1 MQRLA
6 VLVTNTRVAW
16 GIVLAV
22 ALLTAVCLGLA
33 GQLKQEDDIL
43 GFLPE
48 GNPEIAMFQ
57 SINEEF
63 GGLDAALVGIE
74 APDVFAPEF
83 LERLQKTTDALS
95 ALPNLDHV
103 LSITNVADFEA
114 DPMGGVVAG
123 MLVPGIPASAE
134 EQAAIR
140 AKVLSRDH
148 IRGSLV
154 SDDGT
159 AVVLVAFASYRSDP
173 QKVAQ
178 DIRNI
183 VEASFSAE
191 QLYWGGAPFIS
202 TYIFQTTQ
210 EDLRRLSPWAVA
222 AILMIMV
229 FAFRDVVGTLLG
241 LVSTGIGILVSRA
254 CMVVADVPLNIVL
267 GSMPIILFAVGSAY
281 GIHIL
286 SRYNAHARVVDCP
299 EAVRRTISGTGP
311 VVLTAGLT
319 TAVGLLSF
327 VAMDIEP
334 LRIFGIFTAIGIV
347 ATLVLSLTFI
357 PAMLVILDLKGMSN
371 ARPFAIDFL
380 MSVTG
385 RLWDHQKTVG
395 VLVAL
400 LAVAGI
406 ALSGNVTSRV
416 DQSAFYSP
424 GTLPDRADHFLTE
437 HFGGSQFIQ
446 VLVEAD
452 LRDPVHL
459 RRVRELA
466 ERIEILDHVARVQH
480 VGQPV
485 ALLNEMMEGQPRLP
499 DNRAKVESL
508 FGFLTGNPAVRQLAN
523 EERTRALMH
532 VTVGTNKA
540 EEIEV
545 LLEQVNALVSDDW
558 FRRFKVVDVTDRTRS
573 SLDKELTSRM
583 QRVLGLARFERTEES
598 ISKAMQ
604 LPVGEPNAAPV
615 RTALVQH
622 LMSAEAMVPVEL
634 AQAEA
639 LADALV
645 ALGPQADTAAMDE
658 AVSTVMG
665 LPVEEALVADL
676 SWSVGT
682 PLDEAWAAEKAK
694 AAVQSLSKGLEID
707 LNPALAVQ
715 LSQVLLDRN
724 AETVGIADGQDPA
737 VMSYTVSGLPVM
749 HQGLS
754 RSVTANQFKSLAFAL
769 GLEAVILSVAF
780 RSIRTGLLATA
791 PTALALLVIYGAM
804 GAVGIS
810 LDIGT
815 SMLASLIIGAGVD
828 YAVHVLSAWYAHDDE
843 PILRAAL
850 RATARVGPAVWTNA
864 VMVAVGFFVLT
875 LGEAR
880 PLKNV
885 GGLTAAAM
893 IVAALVTFL
902 VIPVLARRR
911 RYALAPEEEDPA
923 DVYMTP

>member
-1 MQRLA
+1 M
-6 VLVTNTRVAW
+6 
-16 GIVLAV
+16 
-22 ALLTAVCLGLA
+22 A

-48 GNPEIAMFQ
+48 DNPEIAMFQ

-74 APDVFAPEF
+74 TDDVFEADF
-83 LERLQKTTDALS
+83 LERLQQTTDALS

-123 MLVPGIPASAE
+123 MLVPGIPATAE

-159 AVVLVAFASYRSDP
+159 AVVLVAFAAYRSDP
-173 QKVAQ
+173 QKVAH

-183 VEASFSAE
+183 VEGSFSAE

-202 TYIFQTTQ
+202 TYMFQTTQ

-222 AILMIMV
+222 AILLIMV

-286 SRYNAHARVVDCP
+286 SRYNAHARVADCP
-299 EAVRRTISGTGP
+299 EAVRRTIEGTGP

-357 PAMLVILDLKGMSN
+357 PAMLVIVDLKGMSN

-380 MSVTG
+380 MTATG
-385 RLWDHQKTVG
+385 RLWKHQKGVG
-395 VLVAL
+395 VVVAL
-400 LAVAGI
+400 LAVAGV

-424 GTLPDRADHFLTE
+424 GTLPDRADAFLTQ

-446 VLVEAD
+446 ILVEAD

-466 ERIEILDHVARVQH
+466 ERIEQLESVARVQH

-485 ALLNEMMEGQPRLP
+485 AILNEMMEGQPRLP
-499 DNRAKVESL
+499 DNRAKVETL

-532 VTVGTNKA
+532 ITVGTNSA
-540 EEIEV
+540 EEIEHV
-545 LLEQVNALVSDDW
+545 LSRVNSLVADDW
-558 FRRFKVVDVTDRTRS
+558 FRRFKVVDVTDRTRGE
-573 SLDKELTSRM
+573 LNKELTVRM
-583 QRVLGLARFERTEES
+583 QRILTQARFERTDAAIEAALSAPIGAIES
-598 ISKAMQ
+598 GPVQ
-604 LPVGEPNAAPV
+604 LAIA
-615 RTALVQH
+615 QH
-622 LMSAEAMVPVEL
+622 LMSAEAMVPVERN
-634 AQAEA
+634 QAEQ
-639 LADALV
+639 LAEALV
-645 ALGPQADTAAMDE
+645 ALGPNPSVETMDQAVAE
-658 AVSTVMG
+658 VMK
-665 LPVEEALVADL
+665 LPVDASIVADL

-682 PLDEAWAAEKAK
+682 PIEEAWAGQSAK
-694 AAVQSLSKGLEID
+694 AEVASISRALEID
-707 LNPALAVQ
+707 LNPALA
-715 LSQVLLDRN
+715 LRLNQVLLDRN
-724 AETVGIADGQDPA
+724 VETVGIPDGQDPA

-769 GLEAVILSVAF
+769 GLVAIILSVAF

-843 PILRAAL
+843 PVLRAAL

-893 IVAALVTFL
+893 MVAALVTFL

-911 RYALAPEEEDPA
+911 RYALAPEQEDPA
-923 DVYMTP
+923 DVYMPQ